1 MSRALFAGVTGLNAN
16 AFALDVIGNNIANL
30 NTTAFKGSRA
40 LFGDLLA
47 QTISGGTAAV
57 SGGTA
62 GINPIQIGTGVR
74 ILGVD
79 TDYSQG
85 AFLTSGNVT
94 DVAISGSGF
103 FVLNNGSSTVY
114 TRDGAFAVD
123 LDGALISPFTGYRV
137 QGWQAEDDGTLN
149 VNAATTDV
157 TIPLGTSTIAEAST
171 TMTLV
176 GNLNSSSTTD
186 GESTTAFSG
195 SIYAGAAVDAVAG
208 TLLTALTDVGGTALG
223 LENGDSLTVSASKG
237 TGAITTR
244 TFTVGTTGTTLG
256 DFATFMQHTFG
267 ITTDTNTAGTEQVTV
282 SGGQIAIQG
291 NIGVSNALTAIVISG
306 TDANPGGIALNATV
320 FNGFFAP
327 DALNGFTETNT
338 ASGESSFSQMIVY
351 DSLGVGHTVDLL
363 FARADADQNIW
374 SFFAIGND
382 SFEAGTSGTSL
393 LSTAG
398 RLEFASTGEMSSF
411 TGNTFSHNINTG
423 ASTPLSVDV
432 DGNLL
437 TQYGT
442 ATDVTMSEQDGFP
455 PGVLESFTIAAT
467 GVVTGIFSNGLTRNL
482 AQIALAE
489 FTNEDGLIK
498 TGENLFQPGA
508 NAGTPAIGAP
518 GSGGRGS
525 LNSGFLE
532 QSNVDLARQ
541 FSNLIIVQ
549 RAYQA
554 SARTITAADA
564 LLAEAVNL
572 V

>member
-16 AFALDVIGNNIANL
+16 AFALDVIGNNIANI
-30 NTTAFKGSRA
+30 NTTGYKASRA

-47 QTISGGTAAV
+47 QTISGGTASV

-62 GINPIQIGTGVR
+62 GINPIQVGTGVR
-74 ILGVD
+74 VLGVD

-94 DVAISGSGF
+94 DIAVSGSGF
-103 FVLNNGSSTVY
+103 FVLNNGNSTVY

-123 LDGALISPFTGYRV
+123 LDGSLISPFSGYRV
-137 QGWQAEDDGTLN
+137 QGWEADDNGNIN
-149 VNAATTDV
+149 VNSQTSDI
-157 TIPLGTSTIAEAST
+157 TIPLGSSTVANATSTLN
-171 TMTLV
+171 LV
-176 GNLNSSSTTD
+176 GNLDSSGTTD
-186 GESTTAFSG
+186 GVGTTAFSG
-195 SIYAGAAVDAVAG
+195 NIYAGAATNATSAS
-208 TLLTALTDVGGTALG
+208 LLTALTDVAGNSLN
-223 LENGDSLTVSASKG
+223 LEAGDSLSVSASKG
-237 TGAITTR
+237 TGALVTR

-256 DFATFMQHTFG
+256 DFTDFMQQSFG
-267 ITTDTNTAGTEQVTV
+267 IVSDSNTAATEQVTV

-291 NIGVSNALTAIVISG
+291 NIGTANAITAITISG
-306 TDANPGGIALNATV
+306 TDAGGLSTLNTSI
-320 FNGFFAP
+320 FNSFFAP
-327 DALNGFTETNT
+327 DAINGFTETST
-338 ASGESSFSQMIVY
+338 ASGESSFSQMVVY
-351 DSLGVGHTVDLL
+351 DSLGVGHTIDVIYS
-363 FARADADQNIW
+363 RADADENIW

-382 SFEAGTSGTSL
+382 SFQAGSSGTGL
-393 LSTAG
+393 VSTAG
-398 RLEFASTGEMSSF
+398 RLEFASSGAVSSF
-411 TGNTFSHNINTG
+411 TGNSLSLELDNG
-423 ASTPLSVDV
+423 ATTPLSITV
-432 DGNLL
+432 DGDSL
-437 TQYGT
+437 TQFGT
-442 ATDVTMSEQDGFP
+442 TSDVSLTEQDGFP

-467 GVVTGIFSNGLTRNL
+467 GVVTGIFSNGLTKDL
-482 AQIALAE
+482 GQVALAE

-498 TGENLFQPGA
+498 AGDNLYQPGT

-518 GSGGRGS
+518 GTGGRGS

-541 FSNLIIVQ
+541 FSNLIVVQ

>member
-16 AFALDVIGNNIANL
+16 AFALDVIGNNIANI
-30 NTTAFKGSRA
+30 NTTGYKASRA

-47 QTISGGTAAV
+47 QTISGGTASV

-62 GINPIQIGTGVR
+62 GINPIQVGTGVR
-74 ILGVD
+74 VLGVD
-79 TDYSQG
+79 TDYAQG

-94 DVAISGSGF
+94 DIAISGSGF
-103 FVLNNGSSTVY
+103 FVLNNGNSTVY

-123 LDGALISPFTGYRV
+123 LDGSLISPFTGYRV
-137 QGWQAEDDGTLN
+137 QGWQADDSGNVN
-149 VNAATTDV
+149 VNAQTSDI
-157 TIPLGTSTIAEAST
+157 TIPLGSSTVANATSELK
-171 TMTLV
+171 LV

-186 GESTTAFSG
+186 GAGTTAFSG
-195 SIYAGAAVDAVAG
+195 NIYAGAATNATSAS
-208 TLLTALTDVGGTALG
+208 LLTALTDVAGNSLN
-223 LENGDSLTVSASKG
+223 LESGDALTVSASKG
-237 TGAITTR
+237 TGAIVTR

-256 DFATFMQHTFG
+256 DFATFMQQSFG
-267 ITTDTNTAGTEQVTV
+267 IVSDSNTSATEQVTV

-291 NIGVSNALTAIVISG
+291 NIGTANAITAITISG
-306 TDANPGGIALNATV
+306 TDAGGLSTLNASI
-320 FNGFFAP
+320 FNSFFAP
-327 DALNGFTETNT
+327 DALNGFTESNT
-338 ASGESSFSQMIVY
+338 ASGESSFSQMVVY
-351 DSLGVGHTVDLL
+351 DSLGVGHTVDVIYS
-363 FARADADQNIW
+363 RADADQNIW

-382 SFEAGTSGTSL
+382 SFEAGTSGTGL
-393 LSTAG
+393 VSTAG
-398 RLEFASTGEMSSF
+398 RLEFASTGAVSSF
-411 TGNTFSHNINTG
+411 TGNSLSLNLDNG
-423 ASTPLSVDV
+423 AATPLSITV
-432 DGNLL
+432 DGDSL
-437 TQYGT
+437 TQFGT
-442 ATDVTMSEQDGFP
+442 TSDVTLTEQDGFP

-467 GVVTGIFSNGLTRNL
+467 GVVTGIFSNGLTKDLGQVAL
-482 AQIALAE
+482 AQ

-498 TGENLFQPGA
+498 AGDNLYQPGT

-518 GSGGRGS
+518 GTGGRGS

-541 FSNLIIVQ
+541 FSDLIVVQ